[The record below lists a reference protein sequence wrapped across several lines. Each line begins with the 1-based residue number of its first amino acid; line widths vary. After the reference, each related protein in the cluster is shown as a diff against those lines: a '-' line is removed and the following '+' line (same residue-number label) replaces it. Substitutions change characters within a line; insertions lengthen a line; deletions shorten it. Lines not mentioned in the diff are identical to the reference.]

1 MGTSKMIS
9 FWLQKLKEN
18 LINSAP
24 LQLEQ
29 LSVPSLHLKL
39 KWKIILFKKYQNK
52 VFFGTYL
59 GWISVLTAKESFKI
73 LKSAKKVNSKGS
85 GTS

>member
-1 MGTSKMIS
+1 MGTPKMIS
-9 FWLQKLKEN
+9 FWLQKLKKN

-39 KWKIILFKKYQNK
+39 KWKIMLFKKYQDK
-52 VFFGTYL
+52 VFFRTYL
-59 GWISVLTAKESFKI
+59 PWISILTAKESFKI
-73 LKSAKKVNSKGS
+73 LKSAKKVNFKGS

>member
-1 MGTSKMIS
+1 MRHY
-9 FWLQKLKEN
+9 N
-18 LINSAP
+18 LN
-24 LQLEQ
+24 
-29 LSVPSLHLKL
+29 SLHLKL